1 MNGNHEDIKIW
12 NTFIKNKI
20 VLTWNKNGH
29 NENIKTKIKKNDII
43 AWYIKTKGFNS
54 ILKVIDTPKILNE
67 NQVSKYY
74 PAWKHKYKTLDV
86 WKQHSIDENYERIC
100 ISVEFLAT
108 TDKHFV
114 NQSSI
119 KTWTHDWTIGLRG
132 PRCMRPSNP
141 HWKEQV
147 IEIYK
152 YIKGIQP
159 INDTSHED
167 IDSSDEDI
175 DTSHEDIDTSHEDIK
190 DSIDTS
196 ESTKPSN
203 NVVSDEELD
212 AQHAIVDSLNDS
224 SDDEES
230 DSDTDEEDLYTE
242 ADLTK
247 MKVPNIKKALK
258 ESKID
263 FKSKDKKAVLIQK
276 YLDA

>member
-1 MNGNHEDIKIW
+1 MTESQISNKNLTDIQLSDIQNIWYMNGNHEDIKIW

-74 PAWKHKYKTLDV
+74 PAWKHEYKTLDV
-86 WKQHSIDENYERIC
+86 WKQNSIDENYERIC
-100 ISVEFLAT
+100 ISVKFLAT

-119 KTWTHDWTIGLRG
+119 KNWTHDWTIGLRG

-152 YIKGIQP
+152 YINEFNG
-159 INDTSHED
+159 
-167 IDSSDEDI
+167 
-175 DTSHEDIDTSHEDIK
+175 
-190 DSIDTS
+190 
-196 ESTKPSN
+196 
-203 NVVSDEELD
+203 
-212 AQHAIVDSLNDS
+212 LNQYI
-224 SDDEES
+224 
-230 DSDTDEEDLYTE
+230 LH
-242 ADLTK
+242 
-247 MKVPNIKKALK
+247 
-258 ESKID
+258 
-263 FKSKDKKAVLIQK
+263 
-276 YLDA
+276 